1 MSTPKFLTQSI
12 PKKGSSANQN
22 IIGYPSTKW
31 RNQNLQPLIENTLIT
46 RDLEAIDSIK
56 RNPEKK
62 PWKEN
67 LSYWIT
73 ICVISNWLI
82 VDCNCS
88 L

>member
-1 MSTPKFLTQSI
+1 MQQEAPMSTPKSLTQSI

-62 PWKEN
+62 NHEKRI
-67 LSYWIT
+67 YHIG
-73 ICVISNWLI
+73 
-82 VDCNCS
+82 
-88 L
+88 